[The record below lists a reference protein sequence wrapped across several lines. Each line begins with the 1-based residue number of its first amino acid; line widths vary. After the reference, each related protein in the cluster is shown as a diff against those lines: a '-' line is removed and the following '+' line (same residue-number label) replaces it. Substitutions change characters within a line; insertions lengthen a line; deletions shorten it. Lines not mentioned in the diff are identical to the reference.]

1 MIIKKFQAPTENEA
15 MLQVKEEMG
24 SDAVIMNIKK
34 IRHRGIMSLLKPTVV
49 EVTAALEETVKESSE
64 QGASTGSAGTLN
76 LVADEPMQIDFS
88 EKKPKYNPDIILD
101 EPEDTVDYKQGL
113 DGANAIEE
121 KLNNLQSMLEKQIKK
136 EKEDFKTEES
146 QEEEDETAQFLQLI
160 YNALIDNEVDEKY
173 AKQIVDEM
181 SGAKKAKMSVDALM
195 GNVYQ
200 KMILKFGEVAP
211 VKEAKNG
218 CKVIFFI
225 GPTGVGKTTTVAKIA
240 SKLKLEEKKK
250 VALLTTD
257 TYRIAATEQLRTYA
271 EILDVP
277 FQVIYSG
284 EELLQAQETYKD
296 FDFILVD
303 TAGHSPANE
312 EQHADLKHFV
322 NSVNDKVTRE
332 LYLVMSATTKY
343 KDLLRIVDSYEDM
356 KGFRLIFTKLDE
368 TSECG
373 NILNVRMYTKAKLSY
388 VTYGQNVPE
397 DIQVFDA
404 QSTVKK
410 LLGGN

>member
-49 EVTAALEETVKESSE
+49 EVTAALEETVKESTE
-64 QGASTGSAGTLN
+64 QGTGTGSAGTLN

-211 VKEAKNG
+211 LKEAKNG

-296 FDFILVD
+296 FDFFLVD

-322 NSVNDKVTRE
+322 NSVNDKVIRE